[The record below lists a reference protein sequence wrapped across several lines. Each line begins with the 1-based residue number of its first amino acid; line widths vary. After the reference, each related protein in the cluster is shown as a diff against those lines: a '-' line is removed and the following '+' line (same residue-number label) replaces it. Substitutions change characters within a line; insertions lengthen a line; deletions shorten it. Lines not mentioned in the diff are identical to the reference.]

1 MFEPTSIFDE
11 SNDESVLTRIQDD
24 DGSQIITIFHAPH
37 DVLGEDGPIITQ
49 IADDS
54 VFVIFSDE
62 YIQEKIGNAIELNPD
77 QSLEESVLSGIAVV
91 IGVAGF
97 EERFRNDVHHG
108 ADRERWMASITP
120 QKAVDI
126 IVALAKPHFEVLVIE
141 PLNRGDG

>member
-37 DVLGEDGPIITQ
+37 DVVGEDGPIITQ

-91 IGVAGF
+91 IGVAVREVERRVNTPNDPDTF
-97 EERFRNDVHHG
+97 ELD
-108 ADRERWMASITP
+108 
-120 QKAVDI
+120 
-126 IVALAKPHFEVLVIE
+126 
-141 PLNRGDG
+141 

>member
-1 MFEPTSIFDE
+1 MGMVNQTPCCLNPNKGQTMFEPTWIFDE

-91 IGVAGF
+91 IGVAVR
-97 EERFRNDVHHG
+97 EVERHVNTPNDP
-108 ADRERWMASITP
+108 DTLEL
-120 QKAVDI
+120 D
-126 IVALAKPHFEVLVIE
+126 
-141 PLNRGDG
+141 

>member
-37 DVLGEDGPIITQ
+37 DVLSEDGPIITQ

-91 IGVAGF
+91 IGVAVR
-97 EERFRNDVHHG
+97 EVERHVNTPNDP
-108 ADRERWMASITP
+108 DTLEL
-120 QKAVDI
+120 D
-126 IVALAKPHFEVLVIE
+126 
-141 PLNRGDG
+141 